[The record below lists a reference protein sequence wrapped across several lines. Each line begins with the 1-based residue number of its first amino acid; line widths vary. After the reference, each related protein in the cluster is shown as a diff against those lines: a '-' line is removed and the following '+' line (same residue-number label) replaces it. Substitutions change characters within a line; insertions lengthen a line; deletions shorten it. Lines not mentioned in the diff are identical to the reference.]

1 MREQRLPSS
10 PSTAF
15 PASSSALREDAVVLA
30 GAQASTTCSP
40 STKHSGSLLP
50 WLSGTQSSS
59 SESLRTRLREAKEN
73 RRHHERGG
81 VIMEKPGSQRVAL
94 RQPISQRA
102 ARPHCLSATAPRS
115 QDARVPS
122 WDIVSGKTRSPSP
135 VHDGQAAALPNDS
148 GAWDHIV
155 L

>member
-1 MREQRLPSS
+1 MLRTLSEVGMREQRLPSA

-15 PASSSALREDAVVLA
+15 PESSSALREDAVVLA

-59 SESLRTRLREAKEN
+59 NESLRTELREAKESG
-73 RRHHERGG
+73 RHHERGG

-102 ARPHCLSATAPRS
+102 C
-115 QDARVPS
+115 
-122 WDIVSGKTRSPSP
+122 K
-135 VHDGQAAALPNDS
+135 AALLERNSPRVAGCKS
-148 GAWDHIV
+148 AVMGHGVREFEEPLTRTQRAGGSA
-155 L
+155 LQ